1 MQITTEPTE
10 FECQGFKCRF
20 GPRNSQWPSRTQ
32 AQVIACIA
40 AGMTHKEIAEM
51 RGCSP
56 RTISA
61 TSAAILY
68 YLNAHRAAEAVAKAL
83 EKDWIEKVRC
93 WAVIAPLVSTLIFSG
108 INPDMDA
115 MRHRQPTRTRTH
127 SSVTARISQRLN
139 GSLYA

>member
-1 MQITTEPTE
+1 MQTTIEPTE

-20 GPRNSQWPSRTQ
+20 GPRNSEWPSRVQ

-40 AGMTHKEIAEM
+40 AGMTHKEIAKL

-68 YLNAHRAAEAVAKAL
+68 YLNAQRAAGAVAEAMRRG
-83 EKDWIEKVRC
+83 W
-93 WAVIAPLVSTLIFSG
+93 IAPLLVALMISS
-108 INPDMDA
+108 INPDTEA
-115 MRHRQPTRTRTH
+115 MRHRPPARTRQQVSASRTVARRDVG
-127 SSVTARISQRLN
+127 SV
-139 GSLYA
+139 YA

>member
-1 MQITTEPTE
+1 MQTTIQPTE

-20 GPRNSQWPSRTQ
+20 GPRNSEWPSRVQ

-40 AGMTHKEIAEM
+40 AGMTHKEIAKL

-68 YLNAHRAAEAVAKAL
+68 YLNAHRAAGAVAEAMKRG
-83 EKDWIEKVRC
+83 W
-93 WAVIAPLVSTLIFSG
+93 IAPLLVALMVGG
-108 INPDMDA
+108 INPDTEA
-115 MRHRQPTRTRTH
+115 MRHQPPARTRQQV
-127 SSVTARISQRLN
+127 SASRNVSRRDV
-139 GSLYA
+139 GSLYS

>member
-40 AGMTHKEIAEM
+40 AGMTHKEIAKL

-56 RTISA
+56 RTVSA

-68 YLNAHRAAEAVAKAL
+68 YLNAHRAAGAVVEAMKRG
-83 EKDWIEKVRC
+83 W
-93 WAVIAPLVSTLIFSG
+93 IAPLLVTLLISG

-115 MRHRQPTRTRTH
+115 MRHRQPVRTRTH
-127 SSVTARISQRLN
+127 VSASARLHRLD

>member
-10 FECQGFKCRF
+10 FECQGFTCRF

-40 AGMTHKEIAEM
+40 AGMTHKEIAKL

-56 RTISA
+56 RTVSA

-68 YLNAHRAAEAVAKAL
+68 YLNAHRAAGAVVEAMKRG
-83 EKDWIEKVRC
+83 W
-93 WAVIAPLVSTLIFSG
+93 IAPLLAALLISG

-139 GSLYA
+139 GSLFA

>member
-20 GPRNSQWPSRTQ
+20 GPRNSQWPTRVQ

-40 AGMTHKEIAEM
+40 AGMTHKEIAKL

-68 YLNAHRAAEAVAKAL
+68 YLNAQRAAGAVAEAMRRG
-83 EKDWIEKVRC
+83 W
-93 WAVIAPLVSTLIFSG
+93 IAPLLVALMISCISG
-108 INPDMDA
+108 DA
-115 MRHRQPTRTRTH
+115 DALRHRPPARTRQQVSASRTVARRDVG
-127 SSVTARISQRLN
+127 SV
-139 GSLYA
+139 YA

>member
-1 MQITTEPTE
+1 MQNTTEPNE
-10 FECQGFKCRF
+10 FEFQGFTCRF

-40 AGMTHKEIAEM
+40 AGMTHKEIAKL

-68 YLNAHRAAEAVAKAL
+68 YLNAHRAAGAVAEAMKRG
-83 EKDWIEKVRC
+83 W
-93 WAVIAPLVSTLIFSG
+93 IAPLLVALIISG
-108 INPDMDA
+108 INADADA
-115 MRHRQPTRTRTH
+115 MRHRVPMRTRTQV
-127 SSVTARISQRLN
+127 SASRIVGRRDVGSVFA
-139 GSLYA
+139 

>member
-1 MQITTEPTE
+1 MQNIIEPTE

-20 GPRNSQWPSRTQ
+20 GPRNSEWPSRVQ

-40 AGMTHKEIAEM
+40 AGMTHKEIAKL

-68 YLNAHRAAEAVAKAL
+68 YLNAHRAAGAVAEAMKRG
-83 EKDWIEKVRC
+83 W
-93 WAVIAPLVSTLIFSG
+93 IAPLLIALLISG
-108 INPDMDA
+108 INPDMDPI
-115 MRHRQPTRTRTH
+115 RHRQPTRTRH
-127 SSVTARISQRLN
+127 QVTASRTLARRDT
-139 GSLYA
+139 GSVYA

>member
-20 GPRNSQWPSRTQ
+20 GPRNSEWPSRVQ

-40 AGMTHKEIAEM
+40 AGMTHKEIAKL

-68 YLNAHRAAEAVAKAL
+68 YLNAQRAAGAVAEAMRRG
-83 EKDWIEKVRC
+83 W
-93 WAVIAPLVSTLIFSG
+93 IAPLLVALMISS
-108 INPDMDA
+108 INSDA
-115 MRHRQPTRTRTH
+115 DALRHRQPTRTRQQ
-127 SSVTARISQRLN
+127 VTASRTLARRDV
-139 GSLYA
+139 GSVYA